1 MSGKGKRMRL
11 MILGAGLLVALLVT
25 AGSWIYNRNYGSWV
39 DHLLGA
45 DSPEAGPAP
54 ALELISAFPNLKFEL
69 PLWFGVAPDG
79 TGEIYVIE
87 QNGRIFRFKN
97 DAAVK
102 ERETFLDIAS
112 RIPRRRNNE
121 EGLLAMAFHPRFK
134 ENSIVFIHYSQHQGG
149 GKPRRG
155 VTSRFKV
162 DPKTRNIDVSS
173 EVIIHEIE
181 QPYGNHNGCELVFG
195 PDGFLYMS
203 FGDGG
208 SANDP
213 HEHGQ
218 NLKSWLGTVL
228 RIDIDKPD
236 EGKQYGIPKDNPFV
250 GRDDALP
257 EIWAYGLRNV
267 WRMSFDPE
275 TGLLWGGDVGQ
286 VSYEEIDIIVK
297 GGNYGWNVREGKH
310 KFRGDKTADMIDPVI
325 DYGRRQGISVTG
337 GFVYRGKKHA
347 SLQGVYIYADYGSG
361 RVWGLR
367 YDHKEEKLLSNQLLY
382 HKVGFAPSSFGLDA
396 DDEMYVCDHRGGL
409 IYRIQPKAD

>member
-1 MSGKGKRMRL
+1 MPGKGKLRMRV
-11 MILGAGLLVALLVT
+11 ILPFVLVVAILAAGGAWL
-25 AGSWIYNRNYGSWV
+25 YDRNYGAWRDWV
-39 DHLLGA
+39 TGA
-45 DSPEAGPAP
+45 DSAEPGPAP
-54 ALELISAFPNLKFEL
+54 ALELVSAFPNLKFEM

-97 DAAVK
+97 DPAVK

-121 EGLLAMAFHPRFK
+121 EGLLAMAFHPKFK
-134 ENSIVFIHYSQHQGG
+134 ENNFVYIHYSQHQAGD
-149 GKPRRG
+149 KPRRG

-162 DPKTRNIDVSS
+162 DAKTRNIDVSS
-173 EVIIHEIE
+173 ETILFEIE

-195 PDGFLYMS
+195 ADGFLYAS
-203 FGDGG
+203 YGDGG

-213 HEHGQ
+213 HGHGQ
-218 NLKSWLGTVL
+218 NLKTWLGTVL
-228 RIDIDKPD
+228 RIDVDKPD

-297 GGNYGWNVREGKH
+297 GGNYGWNVREGFH
-310 KFRGDKTADMIDPVI
+310 KFRGDKTDTMIDPVI
-325 DYGRRQGISVTG
+325 DYERKLGISVTG
-337 GFVYRGKKHA
+337 GFVYRGKTHK
-347 SLQGVYIYADYGSG
+347 SLQGVYVYADYGSG

-367 YDHKEEKLLSNQLLY
+367 YDAAEKKLLSNQLLY
-382 HKVGFAPSSFGLDA
+382 HKVGFTPSSFGLDA
-396 DDEMYVCDHRGGL
+396 DGEMYVCDHRGGY
-409 IYRIQPKAD
+409 IYRVEPKAD